1 MAENK
6 SGLSSDLALTVTDR
20 EKSHEAIVHE
30 DKLRLKRQI
39 KLTEKG
45 KDYQIELLQRNRSVA
60 HGKLLLHIKKI
71 KGFLSDGS
79 KIEELEQAREVLDH
93 EMEDFIEAHNKYNYL
108 LASTEDRD
116 QSYQWFGAR
125 NREYEQCRLKLC
137 ERIHALERELYSK
150 PSSIR
155 SSMRSK
161 SSSSSAHSRR
171 VKAAATA
178 AKLEVEM
185 KFLEQETELK
195 RLQILKQIEMA
206 NAEKQAMLK
215 IEEEEGATQSYRD
228 PNENINNVVP
238 AGTLSHLNEENSE
251 YIPTTSTSVKQGQKS
266 QLNPDTPPLN
276 LDVIPSSNASVK
288 HPDCNSETCPAT
300 DNQAKQS
307 ESTLPSTSMHLSDAT
322 LQEMIRLQTKQT
334 ELSAM
339 IAEQQR
345 MQSLPV
351 QEPPVFNG
359 NSFDYP
365 VFLQAFETIIESRVP
380 GGRERLY
387 FLNKYTTG
395 KANEIIKAFV
405 ALNSENGY
413 QEAKKLLSQRFGDP
427 YLVSEVYKAKLKAW
441 APVNEGD
448 GKSLQELSDFLL
460 RCEETMKT
468 MKFMDDLNSTETL
481 KQISAKLPSYTGVKW
496 CCHAF
501 ELRKKKKE
509 LVQFHDLVLFVKEE
523 AELCN

>member
-20 EKSHEAIVHE
+20 EKSHETIVHE
-30 DKLRLKRQI
+30 DKLRPKHQI

-71 KGFLSDGS
+71 KGFLSES
-79 KIEELEQAREVLDH
+79 LKIEELEQAREVLDH

-116 QSYQWFGAR
+116 QSYQWFEAR

-185 KFLEQETELK
+185 KFLDQETELK

-215 IEEEEGATQSYRD
+215 IEEEEGATQPYRD

-238 AGTLSHLNEENSE
+238 AGTSSHLNEENSE
-251 YIPTTSTSVKQGQKS
+251 YIPTTSTGVKQG
-266 QLNPDTPPLN
+266 
-276 LDVIPSSNASVK
+276 
-288 HPDCNSETCPAT
+288 
-300 DNQAKQS
+300 
-307 ESTLPSTSMHLSDAT
+307 
-322 LQEMIRLQTKQT
+322 
-334 ELSAM
+334 
-339 IAEQQR
+339 
-345 MQSLPV
+345 
-351 QEPPVFNG
+351 
-359 NSFDYP
+359 
-365 VFLQAFETIIESRVP
+365 
-380 GGRERLY
+380 
-387 FLNKYTTG
+387 
-395 KANEIIKAFV
+395 
-405 ALNSENGY
+405 
-413 QEAKKLLSQRFGDP
+413 
-427 YLVSEVYKAKLKAW
+427 
-441 APVNEGD
+441 
-448 GKSLQELSDFLL
+448 
-460 RCEETMKT
+460 
-468 MKFMDDLNSTETL
+468 
-481 KQISAKLPSYTGVKW
+481 
-496 CCHAF
+496 
-501 ELRKKKKE
+501 
-509 LVQFHDLVLFVKEE
+509 
-523 AELCN
+523 

>member
-60 HGKLLLHIKKI
+60 HGKLLLRIKKI

-116 QSYQWFGAR
+116 QSYQWFEAR

-150 PSSIR
+150 PCSSIR

-195 RLQILKQIEMA
+195 RLPILKQIEMA
-206 NAEKQAMLK
+206 NAEKQA
-215 IEEEEGATQSYRD
+215 
-228 PNENINNVVP
+228 NVKNRGRRGCDTIV
-238 AGTLSHLNEENSE
+238 
-251 YIPTTSTSVKQGQKS
+251 QGSK
-266 QLNPDTPPLN
+266 
-276 LDVIPSSNASVK
+276 
-288 HPDCNSETCPAT
+288 
-300 DNQAKQS
+300 
-307 ESTLPSTSMHLSDAT
+307 
-322 LQEMIRLQTKQT
+322 R
-334 ELSAM
+334 
-339 IAEQQR
+339 
-345 MQSLPV
+345 
-351 QEPPVFNG
+351 
-359 NSFDYP
+359 
-365 VFLQAFETIIESRVP
+365 
-380 GGRERLY
+380 
-387 FLNKYTTG
+387 KY
-395 KANEIIKAFV
+395 K
-405 ALNSENGY
+405 
-413 QEAKKLLSQRFGDP
+413 
-427 YLVSEVYKAKLKAW
+427 
-441 APVNEGD
+441 
-448 GKSLQELSDFLL
+448 
-460 RCEETMKT
+460 
-468 MKFMDDLNSTETL
+468 
-481 KQISAKLPSYTGVKW
+481 
-496 CCHAF
+496 
-501 ELRKKKKE
+501 
-509 LVQFHDLVLFVKEE
+509 
-523 AELCN
+523 